1 MSQSGISRRYFFYGS
16 LLAGAVRSVPS
27 LKALGYKSPNE
38 KLNIAGIGA
47 GGQPFSDLSDSE
59 AGVENVVALTDV
71 DWLRGQQGFS
81 KWPKAEKYKDFR
93 QMLEKSGKD
102 IDAVVI
108 GTADHM
114 HATCALACM
123 QMGKHVYVEKPLTRT
138 SWEARLLAEAAAK
151 YRVATQMGNQG
162 YSHDATRVACE
173 IFWSGEIGEV
183 REVHAW
189 TGRPSWPQEMTKIP
203 APTPVPDTLNWDL
216 WLGGAEFRPYTQG
229 DQEYVDFVTARNG
242 RGGRGG
248 APGGAMGGPGGAPG
262 GTMGGPGGPGG
273 APGAPGATAG
283 GRGGGGGFGGGRGTP
298 EGFGGQEYGFYMPF
312 NWRGFYDF
320 GSSLIGDWGVH
331 ILGPANWALHL
342 DPKYLISV
350 ECITK
355 DSMPPFT
362 FPDELAFRFDFA
374 ARDNM
379 PPVSVY
385 WYHHAGGDA
394 YLPPGMTVA
403 DARKIQGTGP
413 QVGPAQGQ
421 GGFFAG
427 SGGAAPGALG
437 GRAGAP
443 GAAAV
448 APGAAPGAPGAAAA
462 GRGGAAGAPGGGGG
476 GGRGGGQQGSGY
488 NCIFVGSKGY
498 MGTTGR
504 GEGVGLLPGSRWA
517 DYKLPNAYLP
527 RSPGAS
533 TGDNHRAHCHD
544 WVNACKGGAAACS
557 NFSIAGPYTEWLV
570 LGSAAVHAEGKL
582 LWDNAKGEFSNNKAV
597 NKWVKPT
604 FRKGWDIKL

>member
-93 QMLEKSGKD
+93 QML
-102 IDAVVI
+102 
-108 GTADHM
+108 
-114 HATCALACM
+114 
-123 QMGKHVYVEKPLTRT
+123 
-138 SWEARLLAEAAAK
+138 ARLLAEAAAK

-162 YSHDATRVACE
+162 YSHDATRVDCE

-248 APGGAMGGPGGAPG
+248 APGGPGRA
-262 GTMGGPGGPGG
+262 MGGPGGPGG
-273 APGAPGATAG
+273 APGAPGAAAG

-342 DPKYLISV
+342 DPRYLVSV

-379 PPVSVY
+379 PPVSV
-385 WYHHAGGDA
+385 
-394 YLPPGMTVA
+394 
-403 DARKIQGTGP
+403 
-413 QVGPAQGQ
+413 
-421 GGFFAG
+421 
-427 SGGAAPGALG
+427 
-437 GRAGAP
+437 
-443 GAAAV
+443 
-448 APGAAPGAPGAAAA
+448 
-462 GRGGAAGAPGGGGG
+462 
-476 GGRGGGQQGSGY
+476 
-488 NCIFVGSKGY
+488 
-498 MGTTGR
+498 
-504 GEGVGLLPGSRWA
+504 
-517 DYKLPNAYLP
+517 
-527 RSPGAS
+527 
-533 TGDNHRAHCHD
+533 
-544 WVNACKGGAAACS
+544 
-557 NFSIAGPYTEWLV
+557 
-570 LGSAAVHAEGKL
+570 
-582 LWDNAKGEFSNNKAV
+582 
-597 NKWVKPT
+597 
-604 FRKGWDIKL
+604 